1 MAINDTSCSEIIN
14 INTLSHYFCSMK
26 KILYLLLLSL
36 LTIKGFSQTFKI
48 VGKGNSGETKC
59 SGYIYQS
66 DNGLFHKI
74 SIHLS
79 DMLEH
84 EYQILDKEQ
93 KDERTIKY
101 TLLDSNMKYSDRYII
116 KYKCPYGKYVYFFE
130 FPPLYPKQG
139 RTVYKAVKEKTV
151 INGFI
156 ITEEGNVIPQ

>member
-1 MAINDTSCSEIIN
+1 MIKNC
-14 INTLSHYFCSMK
+14 F
-26 KILYLLLLSL
+26 LLIFFFLLSANV
-36 LTIKGFSQTFKI
+36 FAQTFKI

-66 DNGLFHKI
+66 DNGGFHKI

-84 EYQILDKEQ
+84 EYQISGKEQ

-101 TLLDSNMKYSDRYII
+101 TFLDSNMKYDDSYII

-156 ITEEGNVIPQ
+156 ITEEGEVIPQ